1 MIEERTNVSIELK
14 LKKRNV
20 LKWTTFKVDDLI
32 EHIHQADTEL
42 VHFGLTH
49 SAGDFHGLT
58 PASLELDWRGLY
70 HDMLLTERI
79 CTMTNI

>member
-14 LKKRNV
+14 LKKEC
-20 LKWTTFKVDDLI
+20 FKVDDLI
-32 EHIHQADTEL
+32 EHIQADTEL

>member
-1 MIEERTNVSIELK
+1 MIEERTNVSIELR
-14 LKKRNV
+14 LKK
-20 LKWTTFKVDDLI
+20 KECFKVDDLI
-32 EHIHQADTEL
+32 ERIHQADTEL

>member
-1 MIEERTNVSIELK
+1 MDD
-14 LKKRNV
+14 
-20 LKWTTFKVDDLI
+20 FKVDDLI
-32 EHIHQADTEL
+32 EHILADTERL
-42 VHFGLTH
+42 HSGLRH

>member
-1 MIEERTNVSIELK
+1 MDD
-14 LKKRNV
+14 
-20 LKWTTFKVDDLI
+20 FKVDDLI
-32 EHIHQADTEL
+32 EHILADTERL
-42 VHFGLTH
+42 HSGLTH